1 MSALREELPR
11 LDELLWRLSPAW
23 LLLLVVGGYG
33 AVLTRW
39 RTGGFLM
46 LAAVLGEIG
55 THLFLGVR
63 AYRRVMRRPWPQV
76 GLSTTGTNRAARY
89 ACQGAA

>member
-1 MSALREELPR
+1 MTALREDLPL
-11 LDELLWRLSPAW
+11 LDEVVWRLSPAW

-33 AVLTRW
+33 AVLTHW

-46 LAAVLGEIG
+46 LAGALGEIG
-55 THLFLGVR
+55 SHLFVGVR

-76 GLSTTGTNRAARY
+76 PQLDDWD
-89 ACQGAA
+89 

>member
-1 MSALREELPR
+1 MSTLRDELPR

-63 AYRRVMRRPWPQV
+63 AYRRVMRRPWPRV
-76 GLSTTGTNRAARY
+76 RALDDWD
-89 ACQGAA
+89 